1 MIEEVVEIIC
11 KGCIVHATCDMP
23 CDTYRE
29 VFNPVYRQMN
39 TIEERIGR
47 KLSPDEVK
55 QLAIDSAKGLTKGED
70 DGY

>member
-1 MIEEVVEIIC
+1 MIKEVVEIIC
-11 KGCIVHATCDMP
+11 KDCIVHATCDNP

-47 KLSPDEVK
+47 KLHPSEVK
-55 QLAIDSAKGLTKGED
+55 QLAVNSAKIMRED
-70 DGY
+70 NEY